1 MKCPKCGNDSLIF
14 GAFSAADK
22 LRAACLEC
30 YIFWEIDSKK
40 IVIKNLKLEDKR
52 K

>member
-1 MKCPKCGNDSLIF
+1 MKCPKCQNDTLIY
-14 GAFSAADK
+14 GSFSAAEK

-30 YIFWEIDSKK
+30 HLFWEIDGKK
-40 IVIKNLKLEDKR
+40 IVIRNLQYEDKR

>member
-1 MKCPKCGNDSLIF
+1 MKCPKCGNDTLIF
-14 GAFSAADK
+14 GSFSAAEK

-30 YIFWEIDSKK
+30 FVFYEIDGKK
-40 IVIKNLKLEDKR
+40 IVLKTLKFEDKR